1 MHLPD
6 SIEPEMTESPNT
18 RLPQASVGK
27 PQKEKEIN
35 MMKKMILVLAGLL
48 LAQSPLASEAEE
60 LTGLLHEFL
69 ANSSTRAA
77 HERFWADDLVYSSSA
92 GLRFGKADI
101 LAGFDTADAE
111 DTAPAMV
118 YSGEEVDVR
127 LYGDTAV
134 VAFKLVGTPTNEEA
148 GNDVLY
154 YYNTGTFLKR
164 DGVWKVVAWQATK
177 IPPQ

>member
-1 MHLPD
+1 
-6 SIEPEMTESPNT
+6 
-18 RLPQASVGK
+18 
-27 PQKEKEIN
+27 
-35 MMKKMILVLAGLL
+35 MKKVILVLAGVLF
-48 LAQSPLASEAEE
+48 APSALASDVEE
-60 LTGLLHEFL
+60 LTGLLHDFL
-69 ANSSTRAA
+69 ANSATREA

-101 LAGFDTADAE
+101 LEGYDTAD
-111 DTAPAMV
+111 DTVDADDSGPAMV